1 MMFEWTTHHEH
12 SDLRTLT
19 GSSDPLIL
27 VKWEVLNQ
35 RANPLPEC
43 GYFANTEEGN
53 FDRMVYQLPNYSTWT
68 FEQRL
73 QYYRNGHLGTELA
86 KILKEYLF
94 QNHQLDDYDHKSHI
108 YVEEYRDFVCELF
121 AYTTPKFKVK
131 YGIDFRNICMIAD
144 FESIAML
151 HMFDN
156 PEYGTGIR
164 RKFLGK
170 LANIQVIYECGIR
183 TEDMVLGKNDYTHA
197 LSCFLER
204 IRASG
209 QVMNVR
215 VLSTHQDGI
224 LTMIQNDF
232 RDTCFRTDCMVRQA
246 FRAKLFG
253 KYQKLDPLRPYGQG

>member
-1 MMFEWTTHHEH
+1 MMFEWTTHHEK

-19 GSSDPLIL
+19 GSSDPFALAE
-27 VKWEVLNQ
+27 WEDLEKL
-35 RANPLPEC
+35 ANPLPEC
-43 GYFANTEEGN
+43 GYFANTKEGK
-53 FDRMVYQLPNYSTWT
+53 FDRMFHHLPNYSGWS

-73 QYYRNGHLGTELA
+73 EYYRKGCLGKDLSS
-86 KILKEYLF
+86 ILQDYLF
-94 QNHQLDDYDHKSHI
+94 QNHLLDDYDHKFHI
-108 YVEEYRDFVCELF
+108 YVEEYRDFICEVF

-131 YGIDFRNICMIAD
+131 YGIDFRNTCMIAD

-164 RKFLGK
+164 DKFLGK
-170 LANIQVIYECGIR
+170 LSNIQLIYDCGIR
-183 TEDMVLGKNDYTHA
+183 TEDMNLETSDYKYA
-197 LSCFLER
+197 LSRFLER

-209 QVMNVR
+209 QVMNVK
-215 VLSTHQDGI
+215 VLTTHLDGI
-224 LTMIQNDF
+224 LTMIQNEF

-253 KYQKLDPLRPYGQG
+253 KYQKLDPLRPCG